1 MNTTS
6 DAARLSADPRW
17 DESREIRAPRGSEK
31 TCKSWLTE
39 AAYRMIQNNL
49 DPEVAENPKHLVV
62 YGGIGRAARNW
73 ECYDKILEVLKDLND
88 DETLLV
94 QSGKPVGVFK
104 THSDAPR
111 VLIANSNLVPKWA
124 NWEKFNE
131 LDRKGL
137 FMYGQMTAGSWIYI
151 GSQGIVQGTYETFVE
166 AGRQHFGGDW
176 SGRWIVTAGLGGMGG
191 AQPLAATLAGAVS
204 LNIECQ
210 QSSIDFRLRTRYLD
224 KQAKD
229 LDDALALI
237 KYHCERKEAVSIG
250 LLGNAAEVLPELVRR
265 ARAGGI
271 KPDLVTD
278 QTSAHDLINGYLPSG
293 WTVAE
298 WKAAQQDPAQHARL
312 VADAARSC
320 SAHVKAMVE
329 FHEMGIPTVDYG
341 NNIRQVA
348 FDDGVANAFA
358 FPGFVPAYIRPLFC
372 DGKGP
377 FRWVALSGDP
387 EDIYKTDAKIKELF
401 PDNKAVHHWLDMARD
416 RIAFQGLPARICWLG
431 LGERHIAG
439 LAFNEMVRNGEL
451 KAPVVIGR
459 DHLDTGSVSSPNR
472 ETEGMLDGTDAVSD
486 WPLLNAM
493 LNTSGGA
500 TWVSLH
506 HGGGVGM
513 GYSQHS
519 GMVIVADGTDEAA
532 KRLARVLVNDC
543 GSGVMRHADA
553 GYESAVACAQRND
566 LNLPMIAKK

>member
-1 MNTTS
+1 MNTVSETTPGNT
-6 DAARLSADPRW
+6 DPRL
-17 DESREIRAPRGSEK
+17 DRSREIRAPRGSQLA
-31 TCKSWLTE
+31 CKSWLTE

-62 YGGIGRAARNW
+62 YGGIGRAARDW
-73 ECYDKILEVLKDLND
+73 ACFDKILEVLKDLED

-104 THSDAPR
+104 THADAPR

-124 NWEKFNE
+124 NWEHFNE

-151 GSQGIVQGTYETFVE
+151 GSQGIIQGTYETFVE
-166 AGRQHFGGDW
+166 AGRQHYNGDW
-176 SGRWIVTAGLGGMGG
+176 AGRWIVTAGLGGMGG

-204 LNIECQ
+204 LTIECQ

-237 KYHCERKEAVSIG
+237 KQHCDRKEAISIG
-250 LLGNAAEVLPELVRR
+250 LLGNAADILPELVKH

-271 KPDLVTD
+271 TPDLVTD
-278 QTSAHDLINGYLPSG
+278 QTSAHDLINGYLPTG
-293 WTVAE
+293 WSVMQ
-298 WKAAQQDPAQHARL
+298 WKAAQQEPDQHARL
-312 VADAARSC
+312 QADAARSC
-320 SAHVKAMVE
+320 ATHVQAMLD
-329 FHEMGIPTVDYG
+329 FHAMGIPTVDYG

-348 FDDGVANAFA
+348 FDDGVKNAFD

-401 PDNKAVHHWLDMARD
+401 PENEAVHRWLDMARE

-431 LGERHIAG
+431 LGERHRAG
-439 LAFNEMVRNGEL
+439 LAFNEMVRSGEL
-451 KAPVVIGR
+451 KGPIVIGR
-459 DHLDTGSVSSPNR
+459 DHLDTGSVASPNR
-472 ETEGMLDGTDAVSD
+472 ETESMKDGTDAVSD
-486 WPLLNAM
+486 WPLLNAL
-493 LNTSGGA
+493 LNTASGA

-513 GYSQHS
+513 GYSQHA
-519 GMVIVADGTDEAA
+519 GMVIVADGSDAA
-532 KRLARVLVNDC
+532 ARRLARVLVNDS

-553 GYESAVACAQRND
+553 GYEAAVACAQRND
-566 LNLPMIAKK
+566 LNLPMVVNK